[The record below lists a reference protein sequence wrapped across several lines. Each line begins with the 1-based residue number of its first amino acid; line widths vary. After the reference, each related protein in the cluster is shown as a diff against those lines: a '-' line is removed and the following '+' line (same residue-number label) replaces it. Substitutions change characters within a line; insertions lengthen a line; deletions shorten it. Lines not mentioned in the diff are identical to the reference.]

1 MVLATP
7 FTIIELLYGF
17 VINPEDVQTIH
28 AYKLYLT
35 AGQYDCVA
43 LYQLDAKIKNGW
55 ITSYPPGYS
64 WFKLLSN
71 PLICPHIGTEIM
83 IIRGIIFAMPGF

>member
-43 LYQLDAKIKNGW
+43 LYQLDAKIKNG
-55 ITSYPPGYS
+55 
-64 WFKLLSN
+64 
-71 PLICPHIGTEIM
+71 
-83 IIRGIIFAMPGF
+83 